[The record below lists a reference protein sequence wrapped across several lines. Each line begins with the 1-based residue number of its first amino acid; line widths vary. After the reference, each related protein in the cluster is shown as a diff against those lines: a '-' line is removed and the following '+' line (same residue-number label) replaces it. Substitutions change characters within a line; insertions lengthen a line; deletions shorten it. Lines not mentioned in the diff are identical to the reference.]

1 MGTPT
6 RRIDSRVTVTTPEGA
21 ELTLAAAG
29 PVPRG
34 IAWAIDLVIR
44 LTLFVLVS
52 IVLGILGIGG
62 DSFVPFLV
70 LFGIFWLYFTLF
82 EGLTGATPGKRS
94 IGLMVVQRDGSAC
107 GLEASFVRNLL
118 RAVDSLPFFYAVGL
132 TSVLASGGS
141 QRLGDHAAG
150 TLVVYADPS
159 ERRRARAARKPRRAR
174 REPAAGLRPKRRDRL
189 TPLPP
194 TIALTGEE
202 EAAVLAFARREEH
215 WGRERGEEL
224 AAHAV
229 QLTGART
236 HEEGRVRLLR
246 IARWLQEQGT

>member
-21 ELTLAAAG
+21 ELTLAAAC

-44 LTLFVLVS
+44 MTLFIGVS
-52 IVLGILGIGG
+52 IALAIAGIGNE
-62 DSFVPFLV
+62 SFLPFLV
-70 LFGIFWLYFTLF
+70 LFAIFWLYFTLF

-94 IGLMVVQRDGSAC
+94 VGLMVVQRDGSAC

-150 TLVVYADPS
+150 TLVVYADAA
-159 ERRRARAARKPRRAR
+159 ERRRARAARKPRRA
-174 REPAAGLRPKRRDRL
+174 PSSGLRPKRRDRL
-189 TPLPP
+189 APLPP
-194 TIALTGEE
+194 TVALTGEE
-202 EAAVLAFARREEH
+202 EAAVLAFARREEL

-236 HEEGRVRLLR
+236 AEESRVRLLR
-246 IARWLQEQGT
+246 IARWLQEQGS